1 MQSTVAF
8 KEVSKQS
15 LRRLANVLSTR
26 LFDKNR
32 GICIGLL
39 LKIFGSSGFFGSN
52 TIFGSNFKTFIF
64 DCSHEHRIE

>member
-39 LKIFGSSGFFGSN
+39 LKIFGSSGFFALWIKFQN
-52 TIFGSNFKTFIF
+52 IHF
-64 DCSHEHRIE
+64 RL